1 MGHKE
6 LSGKKYEG
14 LCERYFKQCR
24 EQGLHPSLPGLALA
38 LGMDSSEE
46 LTALAQGRGR
56 AAEAVRRAV
65 TRVEEANVQSVY
77 QKDTAG
83 SAKFILQHGFGYGE
97 KQAPRTREDIKV
109 EIEP

>member
-1 MGHKE
+1 MGRKE
-6 LSGKKYEG
+6 LSGKKCAE
-14 LCERYFKQCR
+14 LCERYFRRCR

-38 LGMDSSEE
+38 LEMDSSEE
-46 LTALAQGRGR
+46 LAALAKGRGKASR
-56 AAEAVRRAV
+56 AVRRAV

-97 KQAPRTREDIKV
+97 KQSSRSREDIKV